1 MNFKNSFVDSF
12 NFRQSAEKK
21 LCKTCKISL
30 FQFFFLSYFC
40 SILCP
45 NYQIFI
51 TRMYCGKVMFSV
63 LSVILFKGSPHVCTP
78 LKPSPDHVGTP
89 GPLSCSKLV
98 HFVNPREY
106 RATMGRALIGCCHW
120 ATANQSSPHRG
131 PSSFCR

>member
-1 MNFKNSFVDSF
+1 MWTVLIS
-12 NFRQSAEKK
+12 ECLPKK
-21 LCKTCKISL
+21 ELCKTCKISL

-63 LSVILFKGSPHVCTP
+63 LSVILLKGSTHVHTP

-89 GPLSCSKLV
+89 GPLTCSKLV
-98 HFVNPREY
+98 HFANNPQPGPVRTCSLSSSSIY
-106 RATMGRALIGCCHW
+106 RQAGGW
-120 ATANQSSPHRG
+120 
-131 PSSFCR
+131 PSTERPNSCN